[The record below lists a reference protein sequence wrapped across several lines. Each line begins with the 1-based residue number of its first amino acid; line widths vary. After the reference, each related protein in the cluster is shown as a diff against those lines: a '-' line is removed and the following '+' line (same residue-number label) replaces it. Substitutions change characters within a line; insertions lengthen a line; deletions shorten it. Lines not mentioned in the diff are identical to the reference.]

1 MPRSKEALLFQR
13 QDLLDRIANSD
24 HLRKILL
31 PERYIYPL
39 FRPVEVNIL
48 MFTDAS
54 GGFDGREFGL
64 SEILNVLAVAPG
76 PWVRFNVTTAHRNND
91 ASAMLKNFRFD
102 AENLSQYDEI
112 WMVAVQRLPSYLS
125 DAELRAI
132 SEFMANGGGVFATGD
147 HEDLGGGLCAR
158 IPRVR
163 NMRMWYWPNPGPNG
177 EPVAPKIDQA
187 NRHDTLT
194 RRNGETI
201 AFDHQSDDV
210 PQEIMPVMY
219 TRYIGFLRKASY
231 PHPVLCGPNG
241 VLKRM
246 PDHPHEGHCY
256 EPSDLNLSFTF
267 NGATFEE
274 YPTGAGGLRPTPEVI
289 AHSGNA
295 HRDPADV
302 KGALNAK
309 NFGSIGVYNGHQ
321 ISIGRI
327 LVDSTWHHFF
337 NINLTGR
344 PGSSDPRAQ
353 QGFYGSAAGL
363 DAYEDIKAYFR
374 NIAVYLARK
383 SQVSAMRTR
392 ALWFIRFDD
401 RIAMDL
407 RVEHLGKLSPSERL
421 LEYVRIGIVA
431 RDVLGRYASR
441 CQVLKWAFELVE
453 LPLAIQRYI
462 PPLDPVAAAGAIKE
476 GEPAPPAELIDTLEV
491 ALLGAA
497 IYGAAADGPSFDDR
511 AGLERI
517 GDKGI
522 AEIMQKSAAEAV
534 NLTMN
539 AFRQMSESGGGF
551 VSQVER
557 DLRL

>member
-13 QDLLDRIANSD
+13 QDLLDRISTSD

-39 FRPVEVNIL
+39 LRPVDVNIL
-48 MFTDAS
+48 MFTDS
-54 GGFDGREFGL
+54 GGGFDGRDFGL

-76 PWVRFNVTTAHRNND
+76 PWVRFNVTTAHRGND

-102 AENLSQYDEI
+102 VEDLSQYDEI

-125 DAELRAI
+125 EPELRAI
-132 SEFMANGGGVFATGD
+132 SEFMAAGGGVFATGD

-177 EPVAPKIDQA
+177 EPVAPKVDEED
-187 NRHDTLT
+187 RHDTLT

-210 PQEIMPVMY
+210 PQEIVPKMY
-219 TRYIGFLRKASY
+219 TRFTGFLRKTSY
-231 PHPVLCGPNG
+231 PHPVLCGPKG
-241 VLKRM
+241 VIKRM

-274 YPTGAGGLRPTPEVI
+274 YPTGANGVRPTPEVI
-289 AHSGNA
+289 ARSRNN
-295 HRDPADV
+295 HRDPTDV

-309 NFGSIGVYNGHQ
+309 EFGSIGVYDGHR

-353 QGFYGSAAGL
+353 QGFYGSPAGL

-383 SQVSAMRTR
+383 SQISAMRAR
-392 ALWFIRFDD
+392 ALWFVRFDD

-407 RVEHLGKLSPSERL
+407 RIDLLPKLPPLERL
-421 LEYVRIGIVA
+421 LEYVRIGILA

-441 CQVLKWAFELVE
+441 CQVVKWAFETIEV
-453 LPLAIQRYI
+453 PIAIQRYI
-462 PPLDPVAAAGAIKE
+462 PPLDLVANVEPIKD
-476 GEPAPPAELIDTLEV
+476 GEPPPPAELIETLEV

-497 IYGAAADGPSFDDR
+497 IYGAATEGPGFDDR
-511 AGLERI
+511 AALERI
-517 GDKGI
+517 GEKGI
-522 AEIMQKSAAEAV
+522 AELMRRSASEAV
-534 NLTMN
+534 GLTMR
-539 AFRQMSESGGGF
+539 AFRQFSDDNGRF
-551 VSQVER
+551 IARLER